1 MVTKFEIISFYSD
14 EWGMDDP
21 PYLLM
26 ARMAEMWM
34 SGGLNLGK
42 EPQRAGDLYSQAADL
57 AMASM
62 KGKLANKYYML
73 AEEAWGEV
81 EE

>member
-1 MVTKFEIISFYSD
+1 
-14 EWGMDDP
+14 
-21 PYLLM
+21 M
-26 ARMAEMWM
+26 ARVAELWL
-34 SGGLNLGK
+34 SGELKHGK
-42 EPQRAGDLYSQAADL
+42 DSQRSGDLYSQAADA

-73 AEEAWGEV
+73 AEEAWGEI